1 MKVLM
6 LDAEMTKALQ
16 YMKSFLIFQSGLNKS
31 YLGGIKLPQSSTNS
45 IIMPQNNIQKET
57 IHKTYKLPLLK
68 NKMELDIVLEKQ
80 EEGGYTAYVP
90 ALPGCISE
98 GDTKEEAINNIK
110 EAILLYLSPDEN
122 ELIIYKNIGE
132 VSRVIV

>member
-1 MKVLM
+1 
-6 LDAEMTKALQ
+6 
-16 YMKSFLIFQSGLNKS
+16 
-31 YLGGIKLPQSSTNS
+31 
-45 IIMPQNNIQKET
+45 
-57 IHKTYKLPLLK
+57 
-68 NKMELDIVLEKQ
+68 MELDIVLEKQ

>member
-1 MKVLM
+1 
-6 LDAEMTKALQ
+6 
-16 YMKSFLIFQSGLNKS
+16 
-31 YLGGIKLPQSSTNS
+31 
-45 IIMPQNNIQKET
+45 MPKNNLQKET